1 MNILLFCC
9 SGKDGLTYKL
19 TQLANGLKKKTNVVA
34 ITTCNEEVPGL
45 YGKLLD
51 CSVRYYKCD
60 SIDRLSLFSIVKA
73 SRFIRNVIKEEA
85 IDLIH
90 LQGLLNLPAVL
101 LALKLHTNNNNKV
114 QIAITLHSSLMLE
127 SPRYRPILS
136 LISYLID
143 SFLTVSD
150 SSKER
155 LYNLGIPLKKIVTV
169 HNAIDFA
176 EFDRFNLE
184 KKYDNQIEKLI
195 RYGPNDKIVAYIA
208 ALRPAKGHIYLLEAA
223 SYILEHFPNVKILL
237 IGGGSP
243 KEKLKLENL
252 ASELNISDNVIFT
265 GQVDNYMIPRL
276 LNYID
281 IGVSPSLREVC
292 PHNVLEMMAAK
303 KPVVATNVGGTAELV
318 KHEFNGFIVP
328 PRDSVSLAKAVCIL
342 LDNHEKA
349 LEMGIKGRQICE
361 ENFDMDVITEK
372 LIKNYEMIIA
382 NQKIR

>member
-1 MNILLFCC
+1 M
-9 SGKDGLTYKL
+9 
-19 TQLANGLKKKTNVVA
+19 
-34 ITTCNEEVPGL
+34 
-45 YGKLLD
+45 
-51 CSVRYYKCD
+51 
-60 SIDRLSLFSIVKA
+60 
-73 SRFIRNVIKEEA
+73 
-85 IDLIH
+85 
-90 LQGLLNLPAVL
+90 
-101 LALKLHTNNNNKV
+101 
-114 QIAITLHSSLMLE
+114 
-127 SPRYRPILS
+127 
-136 LISYLID
+136 
-143 SFLTVSD
+143 
-150 SSKER
+150 
-155 LYNLGIPLKKIVTV
+155 
-169 HNAIDFA
+169 
-176 EFDRFNLE
+176 
-184 KKYDNQIEKLI
+184 
-195 RYGPNDKIVAYIA
+195 
-208 ALRPAKGHIYLLEAA
+208 
-223 SYILEHFPNVKILL
+223 EHFPNVKILL

-318 KHEFNGFIVP
+318 KHEVNGFIVP